1 MIKASIAE
9 AVVSVLWATQGE
21 VTLKDTVYRGRG
33 PSVEEEL
40 QESNRA
46 GLVWEHL
53 RIQQSEMVDQINSM
67 WLPAGTGTR
76 T

>member
-1 MIKASIAE
+1 MIKASIA
-9 AVVSVLWATQGE
+9 VVSVLRATQGE
-21 VTLKDTVYRGRG
+21 VTLKDTVDRGRG

-53 RIQQSEMVDQINSM
+53 GMVDVGNDSL
-67 WLPAGTGTR
+67 WLPAGTGASGT
-76 T
+76 